1 MSRRLPIRLL
11 IVVAAVTASAGCA
24 SKGSRT
30 PPEVLAASKSVE
42 KSIRQNREDLL
53 NTARTSLE
61 GGNVKGAIEG
71 YERVLKTD
79 PDNAD
84 ARFGLAEALLQVGR
98 HEEAVRH
105 YRKLEDHPQHRAASL
120 QGLGLSLL
128 LKGDA
133 EEGQKALS
141 AAVGEDPTLWRVWN
155 ALGQNWDKQKEWRR
169 AEACYRKALEIN
181 PSADVVYNNLGMSY
195 FMQAQYRK
203 AVTQFNRALQL
214 NKTLEAARLNRR
226 LALAMLGRYDEAI
239 EGVDPSEQHRV
250 LNNIGY
256 IAMLRCDLE
265 LARAYFQR
273 STELSPSYY
282 KTAHDNLR
290 RAEELIKRGG
300 NCS

>member
-1 MSRRLPIRLL
+1 MSRLPIRLL
-11 IVVAAVTASAGCA
+11 IVIAAVTASAGCT
-24 SKGSRT
+24 SKGSKA

-42 KSIRQNREDLL
+42 SSIRSDREHLM

-61 GGNVKGAIEG
+61 GGDVKVAIEG
-71 YERVLKTD
+71 YERVLRTD

-84 ARFGLAEALLQVGR
+84 ARYGLAEALLQSGR
-98 HEEAVRH
+98 YEDAISN
-105 YRKLEDHPQHRAASL
+105 YRRLTDHPQHRAASL
-120 QGLGLSLL
+120 QGMGLGLV

-133 EEGQKALS
+133 VEGQKALS
-141 AAVGEDPTLWRVWN
+141 AAVGEDATLWRVWN
-155 ALGQNWDKQKEWRR
+155 ALGQNWDNQKEWRR

-195 FMQAQYRK
+195 FMQAEYRK
-203 AVTQFNRALQL
+203 AIAQFNRAMQL
-214 NKTLEAARLNRR
+214 NKKLDAARENRR

-239 EGVDPSEQHRV
+239 EGVDPKEQPRV

-256 IAMLRCDLE
+256 IAMLRGDLE

-273 STELSPSYY
+273 AIELSPSYY

-290 RAEELIKRGG
+290 RVEELIKRQRD
-300 NCS
+300 SR

>member
-1 MSRRLPIRLL
+1 MSKVPVRVL
-11 IVVAAVTASAGCA
+11 IVIAVATASAGCA
-24 SKGSRT
+24 SKASKA
-30 PPEVLAASKSVE
+30 PPEVLAASKAVE
-42 KSIRQNREDLL
+42 KSVRRDREELL
-53 NTARTSLE
+53 NTARTSLQ
-61 GGNVKGAIEG
+61 GGDVKVAIEG
-71 YERVLKTD
+71 YQRVLGTD

-84 ARFGLAEALLQVGR
+84 ARLGLAEALVQAGQYD
-98 HEEAVRH
+98 EAISNF
-105 YRKLEDHPQHRAASL
+105 RKLTDHPQHRAVSL
-120 QGLGLSLL
+120 QGMGLSQL
-128 LKGDA
+128 LKGNA
-133 EEGQKALS
+133 KEGQKALS
-141 AAVGEDPTLWRVWN
+141 AAVGEDPALWRVWN
-155 ALGQNWDKQKEWRR
+155 ALGQNWDHQKEWRR

-181 PSADVVYNNLGMSY
+181 PNADVVYNNLGMSY
-195 FMQAQYRK
+195 FMQAQYHK
-203 AVTQFNRALQL
+203 AVAQFNRALQL
-214 NKTLEAARLNRR
+214 NKKLEAARLNRR

-290 RAEELIKRGG
+290 RVDELIKRGR